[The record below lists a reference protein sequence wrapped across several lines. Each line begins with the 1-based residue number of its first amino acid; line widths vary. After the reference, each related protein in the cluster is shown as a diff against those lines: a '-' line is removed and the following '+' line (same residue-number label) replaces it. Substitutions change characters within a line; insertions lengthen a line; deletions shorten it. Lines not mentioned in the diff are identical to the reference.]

1 MLKAIANN
9 TMAEWF
15 KKNAEFRKQKVG
27 EEIANAVVHGVG
39 VLLSIAALVLLV
51 VVAAGRGDAWRV
63 VSLSIYGATLVFLY
77 LSSTLYHSLAHPG
90 AKRLFK
96 IFDHASIFLLIAGTY
111 TPITLTILR
120 GPWGWTVF
128 GLIWGLALAG
138 IVAKVFFIGKYKA
151 VSVVLYVAMGWLIV
165 IAFKPL
171 LAAAPSGFILWLLL
185 GGLCYTL
192 GIFFYALKQ
201 PPYFHFVWHLFVLA
215 GSILH
220 FFGML
225 FYIALK

>member
-1 MLKAIANN
+1 MLKAMLKAFANN

-27 EEIANAVVHGVG
+27 EEIANAVIHGVG

-96 IFDHASIFLLIAGTY
+96 WPRFFLSANTKQFPLCCMW
-111 TPITLTILR
+111 
-120 GPWGWTVF
+120 PWG
-128 GLIWGLALAG
+128 G
-138 IVAKVFFIGKYKA
+138 
-151 VSVVLYVAMGWLIV
+151 
-165 IAFKPL
+165 
-171 LAAAPSGFILWLLL
+171 
-185 GGLCYTL
+185 
-192 GIFFYALKQ
+192 
-201 PPYFHFVWHLFVLA
+201 
-215 GSILH
+215 
-220 FFGML
+220 
-225 FYIALK
+225 